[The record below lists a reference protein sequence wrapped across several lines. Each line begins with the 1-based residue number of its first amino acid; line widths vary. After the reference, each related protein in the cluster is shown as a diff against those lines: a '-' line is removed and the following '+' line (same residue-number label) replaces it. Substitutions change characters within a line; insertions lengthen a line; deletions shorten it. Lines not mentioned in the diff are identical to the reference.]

1 MDTNNATATEIG
13 KAQEDAALRRKAFIM
28 RAREIAKHREIFN
41 KARDKYEDAIR
52 ELFPLGATVWWM
64 HSSKSEQHGTVILH
78 GHYARI
84 RVRNNVTFAQLWIEP
99 YQILQYLER
108 NPR

>member
-1 MDTNNATATEIG
+1 MSQDTATAIG
-13 KAQEDAALRRKAFIM
+13 RQQDDAALRRKLFM
-28 RAREIAKHREIFN
+28 TRAPQIARHREKFH
-41 KARDKYEDAIR
+41 KARDEYEAAIR
-52 ELFPLGATVWWM
+52 EIFPLGATVWWM
-64 HSSKSEQHGTVILH
+64 HTSKSEQHGTVILH

-84 RVRNNVTFAQLWIEP
+84 RVRNNITMAQLWIEP

>member
-1 MDTNNATATEIG
+1 MSDTATEVG
-13 KAQEDAALRRKAFIM
+13 KAQEAAALRKKLFLT
-28 RAREIAKHREIFN
+28 RAPQIVKHREKFH
-41 KARDKYEDAIR
+41 KARDEYEAAIR
-52 ELFPLGATVWWM
+52 EIFPLGATVWWM
-64 HSSKSEQHGTVILH
+64 HSSKSEQRGTVILH

-84 RVRNNVTFAQLWIEP
+84 RVRNDITFAQLWIEP